1 MLPGS
6 IPQRQIMFKKRYTAP
21 QLLGVFFLSLG
32 VFSGGT
38 YYLMKNWIGDP
49 GALFQ
54 IVRTMHLI
62 QRHYVGE
69 TDRKKIYDGALKGMV
84 GVLNDPYSSYLDNQD
99 FEALSTMTE
108 GHFGGVGMVM
118 GLRKD
123 NQFVV
128 VSPIEDTPAYKAGIK
143 AGDILLKIDGEDLSG
158 QSLNEVV
165 KKIRGQDGS
174 QVTLTLKRGS
184 EEAKDITVTRSDIKL
199 KSVYGRM
206 DGDGIGYIR
215 VTNFNEDTDK
225 DFGEK
230 LQQLRDQGMK
240 ALVLDLRDNP
250 GGLLESGVGV
260 ARYLVPKGPIVSVT
274 DKDGNTQTESS
285 SLEKVDFPLAV
296 LVNHG
301 TASAA
306 EIVSGA
312 IQDTGSGKLFGVKTY
327 GKGVVQNIFLLS
339 NQTAVKLTVAR
350 YYTPSGKSIDKVG
363 ITPDEVVEAAGEEG
377 ANQLQ
382 AAENYLRQQLQQ

>member
-1 MLPGS
+1 
-6 IPQRQIMFKKRYTAP
+6 MFKKRYTAP

-108 GHFGGVGMVM
+108 GPFGGVGMVM

-350 YYTPSGKSIDKVG
+350 YYTPSGRSIDKVG

>member
-1 MLPGS
+1 
-6 IPQRQIMFKKRYTAP
+6 MFKKRFSIP
-21 QLLGVFFLSLG
+21 QMLGVFFLSLG

-62 QRHYVGE
+62 QEHYVGE
-69 TDRKKIYDGALKGMV
+69 TNQKAIYDGALKGMV
-84 GVLNDPYSSYLDNQD
+84 GVLNDPYSTYLDNQD
-99 FEALSTMTE
+99 FQALSTMTE

-118 GLRKD
+118 GQKKD
-123 NQFVV
+123 GQFVV
-128 VSPIEDTPAYKAGIK
+128 VAPIEDTPAYKAGIK
-143 AGDILLKIDGEDLSG
+143 AGDILLKIDGEDLNG
-158 QSLNEVV
+158 QNLNQVV
-165 KKIRGQDGS
+165 KKIRGRDGS

-184 EEAKDITVTRSDIKL
+184 EEPRDIAVTRSDIKL
-199 KSVYGRM
+199 KSVYSRM
-206 DGDGIGYIR
+206 EDGGIGYIR
-215 VTNFNEDTDK
+215 ITNFNEDTAR
-225 DFGEK
+225 DFGAS
-230 LQQLRDQGMK
+230 LQDLRDKGMK

-285 SLEKVDFPLAV
+285 SLETVDFPLAV

-339 NQTAVKLTVAR
+339 NKTAVKLTVAR
-350 YYTPSGKSIDKVG
+350 YYTPSGRSIDKVG
-363 ITPDEVVEAAGEEG
+363 ITPDQAVEATDEEG
-377 ANQLQ
+377 SNQLQ
-382 AAENYLRQQLQQ
+382 AAEEYLRQQLQQ

>member
-1 MLPGS
+1 
-6 IPQRQIMFKKRYTAP
+6 MFKKRYTTP

-143 AGDILLKIDGEDLSG
+143 AGDILLKINGEDLSG
-158 QSLNEVV
+158 QSLDEVV

-225 DFGEK
+225 DFGAK
-230 LQQLRDQGMK
+230 LQELRDQGMK

-350 YYTPSGKSIDKVG
+350 YYTPSGRSIDKVG
-363 ITPDEVVEAAGEEG
+363 ITPDEVVEATGEEG

>member
-1 MLPGS
+1 
-6 IPQRQIMFKKRYTAP
+6 MFKKRYTAP

-38 YYLMKNWIGDP
+38 YYLMKKWIGDP

-350 YYTPSGKSIDKVG
+350 YYTPSGRSIDKVG

>member
-1 MLPGS
+1 
-6 IPQRQIMFKKRYTAP
+6 MFKKRYTAP

-32 VFSGGT
+32 VFNGGT

>member
-1 MLPGS
+1 
-6 IPQRQIMFKKRYTAP
+6 MFKKRYTAP

-84 GVLNDPYSSYLDNQD
+84 GVLNDTYSSYLDNQD

-350 YYTPSGKSIDKVG
+350 YYTPSGRSIDKVG

>member
-1 MLPGS
+1 
-6 IPQRQIMFKKRYTAP
+6 MFKKRYTAP

-84 GVLNDPYSSYLDNQD
+84 GVLNDPYASYLDNQD

-350 YYTPSGKSIDKVG
+350 YYTSSGRSIDKVG

>member
-1 MLPGS
+1 
-6 IPQRQIMFKKRYTAP
+6 MFKKRYTVP

-350 YYTPSGKSIDKVG
+350 YYTPSGRSIDKVG

>member
-1 MLPGS
+1 
-6 IPQRQIMFKKRYTAP
+6 MFKKKYTAP
-21 QLLGVFFLSLG
+21 QMLGVFFLSLG

-38 YYLMKNWIGDP
+38 YYLIKDWIGDP

-69 TDRKKIYDGALKGMV
+69 TDRKAIYDGALKGMV
-84 GVLNDPYSSYLDNQD
+84 KVLNDPYSSYLDNQD
-99 FEALSTMTE
+99 FAALSTMTE

-118 GLRKD
+118 GQQKD
-123 NQFVV
+123 GRFVV
-128 VSPIEDTPAYKAGIK
+128 VSPIEDTPAFQAGIR
-143 AGDILLKIDGEDLSG
+143 AGDILLKIDGNDLSG
-158 QSLNEVV
+158 QNLNQVV
-165 KKIRGQDGS
+165 KQIRGEDGS
-174 QVTLTLKRGS
+174 QVTLTLQRGD
-184 EEAKDITVTRSDIKL
+184 EAPRDITITRSDIKL

-206 DGDGIGYIR
+206 DEDHIGYIR
-215 VTNFNEDTDK
+215 VTNFNEDTAR
-225 DFGEK
+225 DFGAK
-230 LQQLRDQGMK
+230 LQELKEQGME

-250 GGLLESGVGV
+250 GGLLESGVSV

-285 SLEKVDFPLAV
+285 TLESVGFPLAV

-312 IQDTGSGKLFGVKTY
+312 IQDTGSGRLFGGKTY

-339 NQTAVKLTVAR
+339 NKTAVKLTVAR
-350 YYTPSGKSIDKVG
+350 YYTPSGRSIDKVG
-363 ITPDEVVEAAGEEG
+363 ITPDQVVEATDEEG
-377 ANQLQ
+377 TNQLQ
-382 AAENYLRQQLQQ
+382 AAEAYLRSQLQNN

>member
-1 MLPGS
+1 
-6 IPQRQIMFKKRYTAP
+6 MFKKRYTAP

>member
-1 MLPGS
+1 
-6 IPQRQIMFKKRYTAP
+6 MFKKRYTAP

-54 IVRTMHLI
+54 IVRTMQLI

-69 TDRKKIYDGALKGMV
+69 TDRKKIYDGALQRHGR
-84 GVLNDPYSSYLDNQD
+84 VLNDLILPTWTTRD

-108 GHFGGVGMVM
+108 GHFGVGMVM

-350 YYTPSGKSIDKVG
+350 YYTPSGRSIDKVG

>member
-1 MLPGS
+1 
-6 IPQRQIMFKKRYTAP
+6 MFKKKYTAP
-21 QLLGVFFLSLG
+21 QMLGVFFLSLG

-38 YYLMKNWIGDP
+38 YYLIKDWIGDP

-69 TDRKKIYDGALKGMV
+69 TDRKAIYDGALKGMV
-84 GVLNDPYSSYLDNQD
+84 KVLNDPYSSYLDNQD
-99 FEALSTMTE
+99 FAALSTMTE

-118 GLRKD
+118 GQQKD
-123 NQFVV
+123 GRFVV
-128 VSPIEDTPAYKAGIK
+128 VSPIEDTPAFQAGIK
-143 AGDILLKIDGEDLSG
+143 AGDILLKIDGNDLSG
-158 QSLNEVV
+158 QNLNQVV
-165 KKIRGQDGS
+165 KKIRGADGS
-174 QVTLTLKRGS
+174 QVTLTLQRGN
-184 EEAKDITVTRSDIKL
+184 EEPKDITVTRSDIKL

-206 DGDGIGYIR
+206 DEGHIGYIR
-215 VTNFNEDTDK
+215 VTNFNEDTAR
-225 DFGEK
+225 DFGAK
-230 LQQLRDQGMK
+230 LQELKEQGME

-285 SLEKVDFPLAV
+285 TLESVGFPLAV

-312 IQDTGSGKLFGVKTY
+312 IQDTGSGRLFGGKTY

-339 NQTAVKLTVAR
+339 NKTAVKLTVAR
-350 YYTPSGKSIDKVG
+350 YYTPSGRSIDKVG
-363 ITPDEVVEAAGEEG
+363 ITPDQVVEATDEEG
-377 ANQLQ
+377 TNQLQ
-382 AAENYLRQQLQQ
+382 AAEAYLRSQLQNN

>member
-1 MLPGS
+1 
-6 IPQRQIMFKKRYTAP
+6 MFKKKYTAP
-21 QLLGVFFLSLG
+21 QMLGVFFLSLG

-38 YYLMKNWIGDP
+38 YYLIKDWIGDP

-69 TDRKKIYDGALKGMV
+69 TDRKAIYDGALKGMV
-84 GVLNDPYSSYLDNQD
+84 KVLNDPYSSYLDNQD
-99 FEALSTMTE
+99 FAALSTMTE

-118 GLRKD
+118 GQQKD
-123 NQFVV
+123 GRFVV
-128 VSPIEDTPAYKAGIK
+128 VSPIEDTPAFQAGIR
-143 AGDILLKIDGEDLSG
+143 AGDILLKIDGNDLSG
-158 QSLNEVV
+158 QNLNQVV
-165 KKIRGQDGS
+165 KQIRGEDGS
-174 QVTLTLKRGS
+174 QVTLTLQRGD
-184 EEAKDITVTRSDIKL
+184 EAPKDITITRSDIKL

-206 DGDGIGYIR
+206 DEGHIGYIR
-215 VTNFNEDTDK
+215 VTNFNEDTAG
-225 DFGEK
+225 DFGAK
-230 LQQLRDQGMK
+230 LQELKEQGME

-285 SLEKVDFPLAV
+285 TLESVGFPLAV

-312 IQDTGSGKLFGVKTY
+312 IQDTGSGRLFGGKTY

-339 NQTAVKLTVAR
+339 NKTAVKLTVAR
-350 YYTPSGKSIDKVG
+350 YYTPSGRSIDKVG
-363 ITPDEVVEAAGEEG
+363 ITPDQVVEPTDEEG
-377 ANQLQ
+377 TNQLQ
-382 AAENYLRQQLQQ
+382 AAEAYLRSQLQNN

>member
-1 MLPGS
+1 
-6 IPQRQIMFKKRYTAP
+6 MFKKRYTTP

-350 YYTPSGKSIDKVG
+350 YYTPSGRSIDKVG

-382 AAENYLRQQLQQ
+382 AAENYLRQQLRQ

>member
-1 MLPGS
+1 
-6 IPQRQIMFKKRYTAP
+6 MFKKRYTAP

-230 LQQLRDQGMK
+230 LQQLRNQGMK

-350 YYTPSGKSIDKVG
+350 YYTPSGRSIDKVG

-382 AAENYLRQQLQQ
+382 AAENYLRQQLRQ

>member
-1 MLPGS
+1 
-6 IPQRQIMFKKRYTAP
+6 MFKKRYTAP

-54 IVRTMHLI
+54 IVRTKHLI

-350 YYTPSGKSIDKVG
+350 YYTPSGRSIDKVG

>member
-1 MLPGS
+1 
-6 IPQRQIMFKKRYTAP
+6 MFKKRYTAP

-62 QRHYVGE
+62 QRNYVGE

-350 YYTPSGKSIDKVG
+350 YYTPSGRSIDKVG

>member
-1 MLPGS
+1 
-6 IPQRQIMFKKRYTAP
+6 MFKKRYTAP

-174 QVTLTLKRGS
+174 QVTLTLKRAS

-350 YYTPSGKSIDKVG
+350 YYTPSGRSIDKVG

>member
-1 MLPGS
+1 
-6 IPQRQIMFKKRYTAP
+6 MFKKKYTAP
-21 QLLGVFFLSLG
+21 QMLGVFFLSLG

-38 YYLMKNWIGDP
+38 YYLIKDWIGDP

-69 TDRKKIYDGALKGMV
+69 TDRKAIYDGALKGMV
-84 GVLNDPYSSYLDNQD
+84 KVLNDPYSSYLDNQD
-99 FEALSTMTE
+99 FAALSTMTE

-118 GLRKD
+118 GQQKD
-123 NQFVV
+123 GRFVV
-128 VSPIEDTPAYKAGIK
+128 VSPIEDTPAFQAGIR
-143 AGDILLKIDGEDLSG
+143 AGDILLKIDGNDLSG
-158 QSLNEVV
+158 QNLNQVV
-165 KKIRGQDGS
+165 KQIRGEDGS
-174 QVTLTLKRGS
+174 QVTLTLQRGD
-184 EEAKDITVTRSDIKL
+184 EAPRDITVTRSDIKL

-206 DGDGIGYIR
+206 DEGHIGYIR
-215 VTNFNEDTDK
+215 VTNFNEDTAR
-225 DFGEK
+225 DFGAK
-230 LQQLRDQGMK
+230 LQELKEQGME

-285 SLEKVDFPLAV
+285 TLESVGFPLAV

-312 IQDTGSGKLFGVKTY
+312 IQDTGSGRLFGGKTY

-339 NQTAVKLTVAR
+339 NKTAVKLTVAR
-350 YYTPSGKSIDKVG
+350 YYTPSGRSIDKVG
-363 ITPDEVVEAAGEEG
+363 ITPDQVVEATDEEG
-377 ANQLQ
+377 TNQLQ
-382 AAENYLRQQLQQ
+382 AAEAYLRSQLQNN

>member
-1 MLPGS
+1 
-6 IPQRQIMFKKRYTAP
+6 MFKKRYTAP

-350 YYTPSGKSIDKVG
+350 YYTPSGRSIDKVG
-363 ITPDEVVEAAGEEG
+363 ITPDEVVEAASEEG

>member
-1 MLPGS
+1 
-6 IPQRQIMFKKRYTAP
+6 MFKKRYTAP

-69 TDRKKIYDGALKGMV
+69 TDRKKNYDGALKGMV

-123 NQFVV
+123 HQFVV

-350 YYTPSGKSIDKVG
+350 YYTPSGRSIDKVG

>member
-1 MLPGS
+1 
-6 IPQRQIMFKKRYTAP
+6 MFKKRYTGP
-21 QLLGVFFLSLG
+21 QMLGVFFLSLG

-84 GVLNDPYSSYLDNQD
+84 GVLQDPYSSYLDSQD

-118 GLRKD
+118 GQKKD
-123 NQFVV
+123 SQFVV
-128 VSPIEDTPAYKAGIK
+128 VAPIEDTPAYQAGIK

-215 VTNFNEDTDK
+215 VTNFNEDTVK
-225 DFGEK
+225 DFGAK
-230 LQQLRDQGMK
+230 LQELRDKGMK

-285 SLEKVDFPLAV
+285 QLEKVDFPLAV

-327 GKGVVQNIFLLS
+327 GKGVVQNVFLLS
-339 NQTAVKLTVAR
+339 NRTAVKLTVAR
-350 YYTPSGKSIDKVG
+350 YYTPSGRSIDKVG
-363 ITPDEVVEAAGEEG
+363 ITPDEVVEAADEEG

-382 AAENYLRQQLQQ
+382 AAEQYLRQQLRQ

>member
-1 MLPGS
+1 
-6 IPQRQIMFKKRYTAP
+6 MFKKRYTAP

-69 TDRKKIYDGALKGMV
+69 TDREKIYDGALKGMV
-84 GVLNDPYSSYLDNQD
+84 GVLNDPYSTYLDNQD
-99 FEALSTMTE
+99 FQALSTMTE

-118 GLRKD
+118 GMRKD

-158 QSLNEVV
+158 QSLEEVV

-230 LQQLRDQGMK
+230 IQELRDQGMK

-285 SLEKVDFPLAV
+285 SLEKGEFPLAV

-327 GKGVVQNIFLLS
+327 GKGVVQNVFLLS
-339 NQTAVKLTVAR
+339 NRTAVKLTVAR
-350 YYTPSGKSIDKVG
+350 YYTPSGRSIDKVG
-363 ITPDEVVEAAGEEG
+363 ITPDEVVEAAGEDG

>member
-1 MLPGS
+1 
-6 IPQRQIMFKKRYTAP
+6 MFKKRYTAP

-99 FEALSTMTE
+99 FEALSTMTK

-339 NQTAVKLTVAR
+339 NQTAVKLTAAR
-350 YYTPSGKSIDKVG
+350 YYTPSGRSIDKVG

>member
-1 MLPGS
+1 
-6 IPQRQIMFKKRYTAP
+6 MFKKRYTTP

-350 YYTPSGKSIDKVG
+350 YYTPSGRSIDKVG

>member
-1 MLPGS
+1 
-6 IPQRQIMFKKRYTAP
+6 MFKKKYTAP
-21 QLLGVFFLSLG
+21 QMLGVFFLSLG

-38 YYLMKNWIGDP
+38 YYLIKDWIGDP

-69 TDRKKIYDGALKGMV
+69 TDRKAIYDGALKGMV
-84 GVLNDPYSSYLDNQD
+84 KVLNDPYSSYLDNQD
-99 FEALSTMTE
+99 FAALSTMTE

-118 GLRKD
+118 GQQKD
-123 NQFVV
+123 GRFVV
-128 VSPIEDTPAYKAGIK
+128 VSPIEDTPAFQAGIR
-143 AGDILLKIDGEDLSG
+143 AGDILLKIDGNDLSG
-158 QSLNEVV
+158 QNLNQVV
-165 KKIRGQDGS
+165 KQIRGEDGS
-174 QVTLTLKRGS
+174 QVTLTLQRGD
-184 EEAKDITVTRSDIKL
+184 EAPRDITITRSDIKL

-206 DGDGIGYIR
+206 DEDHIGYIR
-215 VTNFNEDTDK
+215 VTNFNEDTAR
-225 DFGEK
+225 DFGAK
-230 LQQLRDQGMK
+230 LQKLKEQGME

-274 DKDGNTQTESS
+274 DKDGNTQTENST
-285 SLEKVDFPLAV
+285 LESVGFPLAV

-312 IQDTGSGKLFGVKTY
+312 IQDTGSGRLFGGKTY

-339 NQTAVKLTVAR
+339 NKTAVKLTVAR
-350 YYTPSGKSIDKVG
+350 YYTPSGRSIDKVG
-363 ITPDEVVEAAGEEG
+363 ITPDQVVEATDEEG
-377 ANQLQ
+377 TNQLQ
-382 AAENYLRQQLQQ
+382 AAEAYLRSQLQNN

>member
-1 MLPGS
+1 
-6 IPQRQIMFKKRYTAP
+6 MFKKKYTAP
-21 QLLGVFFLSLG
+21 QMLGVFFLSLG

-38 YYLMKNWIGDP
+38 YYLIKDWIGDP

-69 TDRKKIYDGALKGMV
+69 TDRKAIYDGALKGMV
-84 GVLNDPYSSYLDNQD
+84 KVLNDPYSSYLDNQD
-99 FEALSTMTE
+99 FAALSTMTE

-118 GLRKD
+118 GQQKD
-123 NQFVV
+123 GRFVV
-128 VSPIEDTPAYKAGIK
+128 VSPIEDTPAFQAGIK
-143 AGDILLKIDGEDLSG
+143 AGDILLKIDGNDLSG
-158 QSLNEVV
+158 QNLNQVV
-165 KKIRGQDGS
+165 KQIRGEDGS
-174 QVTLTLKRGS
+174 QVTLTLQRGD
-184 EEAKDITVTRSDIKL
+184 EAPRDITITRSDIKL

-206 DGDGIGYIR
+206 DEGHIGYIR
-215 VTNFNEDTDK
+215 VTNFNEDTAG
-225 DFGEK
+225 DFGAK
-230 LQQLRDQGMK
+230 LQELKDQGME

-285 SLEKVDFPLAV
+285 TLESVGFPLAV

-312 IQDTGSGKLFGVKTY
+312 IQDTGSGRLFGGKTY

-339 NQTAVKLTVAR
+339 NKTAVKLTVAR
-350 YYTPSGKSIDKVG
+350 YYTPSGRSIDKVG
-363 ITPDEVVEAAGEEG
+363 ITPDQVVEATDEEG
-377 ANQLQ
+377 TNQLQ
-382 AAENYLRQQLQQ
+382 AAEAYLRSQLQNN

>member
-1 MLPGS
+1 
-6 IPQRQIMFKKRYTAP
+6 MFKKRYTAP

-225 DFGEK
+225 DFGAK
-230 LQQLRDQGMK
+230 LQELRDQGMK

-350 YYTPSGKSIDKVG
+350 YYTPSGRSIDKVG

>member
-1 MLPGS
+1 
-6 IPQRQIMFKKRYTAP
+6 MFKKRYTTP

-108 GHFGGVGMVM
+108 GHFSGVGMVM

-143 AGDILLKIDGEDLSG
+143 AGDILLKINGEDLSG
-158 QSLNEVV
+158 QSLDEVV

-225 DFGEK
+225 DFGAK
-230 LQQLRDQGMK
+230 LQELRDQGMK

-350 YYTPSGKSIDKVG
+350 YYTPSGRSIDKVG
-363 ITPDEVVEAAGEEG
+363 ITPDEVVEATGEEG

>member
-1 MLPGS
+1 
-6 IPQRQIMFKKRYTAP
+6 MFKKRYTAP

-350 YYTPSGKSIDKVG
+350 YYTPSGRSIDKVG

>member
-1 MLPGS
+1 
-6 IPQRQIMFKKRYTAP
+6 MFKKKYTAP
-21 QLLGVFFLSLG
+21 QMLGVFFLSLG

-38 YYLMKNWIGDP
+38 YYLIKDWIGDP

-69 TDRKKIYDGALKGMV
+69 TDRKAIYDGALKGMV
-84 GVLNDPYSSYLDNQD
+84 KVLNDPYSSYLDNQD
-99 FEALSTMTE
+99 FAALSTMTE

-118 GLRKD
+118 GQQKD
-123 NQFVV
+123 GRFVV
-128 VSPIEDTPAYKAGIK
+128 VSPIEDTPAFQAGIR
-143 AGDILLKIDGEDLSG
+143 AGDILLKIDGNDLSG
-158 QSLNEVV
+158 QNLNQVV
-165 KKIRGQDGS
+165 KQIRGEDGS
-174 QVTLTLKRGS
+174 QVTLTLQRGD
-184 EEAKDITVTRSDIKL
+184 EALRDITITRSDIKL

-206 DGDGIGYIR
+206 DEDHIGYIR
-215 VTNFNEDTDK
+215 VTNFNEDTAR
-225 DFGEK
+225 DFGAK
-230 LQQLRDQGMK
+230 LQELKEQGME

-285 SLEKVDFPLAV
+285 TLESVGFPLAV

-312 IQDTGSGKLFGVKTY
+312 IQDTGSGRLFGGKTY

-339 NQTAVKLTVAR
+339 NKTAVKLTVAR
-350 YYTPSGKSIDKVG
+350 YYTPSGRSIDKVG
-363 ITPDEVVEAAGEEG
+363 ITPDQVVEATDEEG
-377 ANQLQ
+377 TNQLQ
-382 AAENYLRQQLQQ
+382 AAEAYLRSQLQNN

>member
-1 MLPGS
+1 
-6 IPQRQIMFKKRYTAP
+6 MFKKKYTAP
-21 QLLGVFFLSLG
+21 QMLGVFFLSLG

-38 YYLMKNWIGDP
+38 YYLIKDWIGDP

-69 TDRKKIYDGALKGMV
+69 TDRKAIYDGALKGMV
-84 GVLNDPYSSYLDNQD
+84 KVLNDPYSSYLDNQD
-99 FEALSTMTE
+99 FAALSTMTE

-118 GLRKD
+118 GQQKD
-123 NQFVV
+123 GRFVV
-128 VSPIEDTPAYKAGIK
+128 VSPIEDTPAFQAGIK
-143 AGDILLKIDGEDLSG
+143 AGDILLKIDGNDLSG
-158 QSLNEVV
+158 QNLNQVV
-165 KKIRGQDGS
+165 KQIRGEDGS
-174 QVTLTLKRGS
+174 QVTLTLQRGN
-184 EEAKDITVTRSDIKL
+184 EEPKDITVTRSDIKL

-206 DGDGIGYIR
+206 DEGHIGYIR
-215 VTNFNEDTDK
+215 VTNFNEDTAR
-225 DFGEK
+225 DFGAK
-230 LQQLRDQGMK
+230 LQELKEQGME

-285 SLEKVDFPLAV
+285 TLESVGFPLAV

-312 IQDTGSGKLFGVKTY
+312 IQDTGSGRLFGGKTY

-339 NQTAVKLTVAR
+339 NKTAVKLTVAR
-350 YYTPSGKSIDKVG
+350 YYTPSGRSIDKVG
-363 ITPDEVVEAAGEEG
+363 ITPDQVVEATDEEG
-377 ANQLQ
+377 TNQLQ
-382 AAENYLRQQLQQ
+382 AAEAYLRSQLQNN

>member
-1 MLPGS
+1 
-6 IPQRQIMFKKRYTAP
+6 MFKKRYTTP

-143 AGDILLKIDGEDLSG
+143 AGDILLKINGEDLSG
-158 QSLNEVV
+158 QSLDEVV

-225 DFGEK
+225 DFGAK
-230 LQQLRDQGMK
+230 LQELRDQGMK

-350 YYTPSGKSIDKVG
+350 YYTPSGRSIDKVG
-363 ITPDEVVEAAGEEG
+363 ITPDEVVEATGGEG

>member
-1 MLPGS
+1 
-6 IPQRQIMFKKRYTAP
+6 MFKKRYTAP

-260 ARYLVPKGPIVSVT
+260 DRYLVPKGPIVSVT

-350 YYTPSGKSIDKVG
+350 YYTPSGRSIDKVG

>member
-1 MLPGS
+1 
-6 IPQRQIMFKKRYTAP
+6 MFKKKYTAP
-21 QLLGVFFLSLG
+21 QMLGVFFLSLG

-49 GALFQ
+49 AALFQ

-62 QRHYVGE
+62 QHHYAGE
-69 TDRKKIYDGALKGMV
+69 TDRKAIYDGALKGMV
-84 GVLNDPYSSYLDNQD
+84 KVLNDPYSSYLDNQD
-99 FEALSTMTE
+99 FAALSTMTE

-118 GLRKD
+118 GQQKD
-123 NQFVV
+123 GRFVV
-128 VSPIEDTPAYKAGIK
+128 VSPIEDTPAFQAGIK
-143 AGDILLKIDGEDLSG
+143 AGDILLKIDGNDLSG
-158 QSLNEVV
+158 QNLNQVV
-165 KKIRGQDGS
+165 KQIRGEDGS
-174 QVTLTLKRGS
+174 KVTLTLQRGG
-184 EEAKDITVTRSDIKL
+184 EEPQDITVTRSDIKL

-206 DGDGIGYIR
+206 DGNHIGYIR
-215 VTNFNEDTDK
+215 VTNFNEDTAK
-225 DFGEK
+225 DFGAK
-230 LQQLRDQGMK
+230 LQELKEQGME

-285 SLEKVDFPLAV
+285 TLEKVDFPLAV
-296 LVNHG
+296 LVNNG

-339 NQTAVKLTVAR
+339 NKTAVKLTVAR
-350 YYTPSGKSIDKVG
+350 YYTPSGRSIDKVG
-363 ITPDEVVEAAGEEG
+363 ITPDEVVEATDEEG
-377 ANQLQ
+377 TNQLQ
-382 AAENYLRQQLQQ
+382 AAEDDLRSQLQNNK